1 MIDGKKEPTIGING
15 EGIKQRGHWKP
26 GGKAAIQPG
35 WGGWVG
41 EDLEEVVH
49 ELI

>member
-1 MIDGKKEPTIGING
+1 MIDDTRESTIGSNG
-15 EGIKQRGHWKP
+15 EGMKQRGPRKP
-26 GGKAAIQPG
+26 GGKAATQPG

-41 EDLEEVVH
+41 EDPEQVVH